1 MSEERRTPSDDTL
14 PVIEGQVSVG
24 RRTVETGH
32 GVRVTRGVETRTAHV
47 DEPVIRDSVDVQRI
61 ACDRRLEGP
70 LEPWY
75 DGDTLVVPVI
85 EEVLVVEKRLVL
97 KEEIR
102 ITRRRR
108 ETRHT
113 EDVTLRRDAVH
124 VERLEGDASPA
135 PDAAE
140 NDSLVEHRRR
150 EALRRRSDLE
160 GSSGED

>member
-1 MSEERRTPSDDTL
+1 MDEERSTPSENTL
-14 PVIEGQVSVG
+14 PVVEEQISVA
-24 RRTVETGH
+24 RRTVETGG
-32 GVRVTRGVETRTAHV
+32 GVRVTRGVETRTEHV
-47 DEPVIRDSVDVQRI
+47 DEPVVRESVDVQRV
-61 ACDRRLEGP
+61 ACDRTLEAP

-75 DGDTLVVPVI
+75 EGDTLVVPVV

-113 EDVTLRRDAVH
+113 EDVPLRRDAVH
-124 VERLEGDASPA
+124 VERLGGDASA
-135 PDAAE
+135 AADAAE
-140 NDSLVEHRRR
+140 DDSLIERRR
-150 EALRRRSDLE
+150 RDALRRRSGLE